1 MAVFRESK
9 TARNLLLSYSAEAQ
23 ARTRYNFFATQA
35 REEGFIQIANLF
47 DETASQ
53 EYEHALRFFKFF
65 NGGDLEIT
73 GMFPAG
79 VIKDTHAN
87 LISSAELELYVH
99 DQMYQVFA
107 EEAEKE
113 GFQRAADTFIAINVS
128 EKNHELMFRALA
140 ENLDSGRVFKRKET
154 TIWKCLSCGYLH
166 EGYSPPDKC
175 PACVKPPGYFE
186 ILKQNW

>member
-1 MAVFRESK
+1 MASFRESK
-9 TARNLLLSYSAEAQ
+9 TAENLLLSYSAETQ

-35 REEGFIQIANLF
+35 REDGYIQIANLF
-47 DETASQ
+47 DETAQQ

-65 NGGDLEIT
+65 NGGELEIT
-73 GMFPAG
+73 GKFPAG
-79 VIKDTHAN
+79 VIKDTYSN

-113 GFQRAADTFIAINVS
+113 GFQRAADTFYAINVS

-140 ENLDSGRVFKRKET
+140 ENLVSGRVFKRDQSVH
-154 TIWKCLSCGYLH
+154 WKCLSCGYVH
-166 EGYSPPDKC
+166 EGNAPPDKC
-175 PACVKPPGYFE
+175 PACVKPSGYFE
-186 ILKQNW
+186 ELKKNW

>member
-9 TARNLLLSYSAEAQ
+9 TAKNILLSYSAEAQ

-35 REEGFIQIANLF
+35 REEGYIQIANLF
-47 DETASQ
+47 DETAGQ
-53 EYEHALRFFKFF
+53 EFEHALRFFKFF

-73 GMFPAG
+73 GIFPAG

-107 EEAEKE
+107 DEAEEE
-113 GFQRAADTFIAINVS
+113 GFRRAADTFNAINVS
-128 EKNHELMFRALA
+128 EKNHELMFRTLA
-140 ENLDSGRVFKRKET
+140 ENLKSGRAFKRKET
-154 TIWKCLSCGYLH
+154 IIWKCISCGYLH
-166 EGYSPPDKC
+166 EGFSPPDKC

-186 ILKQNW
+186 IFKENW

>member
-1 MAVFRESK
+1 MAGFRDSK

-35 REEGFIQIANLF
+35 REDGYIHIANLF
-47 DETASQ
+47 DETAHQ

-65 NGGDLEIT
+65 NGGELEIT
-73 GMFPAG
+73 GKFPSG

-99 DQMYQVFA
+99 DQLYAVFA
-107 EEAEKE
+107 REAEDE
-113 GFQRAADTFIAINVS
+113 GFQRAADTFHAINVS

-140 ENLDSGRVFKRKET
+140 ENLISGRIFKRDQPFT
-154 TIWKCLSCGYLH
+154 WKCLSCGYLH
-166 EGYSPPDKC
+166 EGTSPPDKC

-186 ILKQNW
+186 VLNKNW